1 MDSVPSTGRLTGAQ
15 REELIEQVKQ
25 QVAIATAQELLTV
38 TILLF
43 KNIRSELTK
52 SILTRKFPRNA
63 LRSASPSQALLLI
76 ALNRFANFPTI
87 YVWMSECRL
96 SKDV

>member
-43 KNIRSELTK
+43 TNIRLE
-52 SILTRKFPRNA
+52 FM
-63 LRSASPSQALLLI
+63 QVY
-76 ALNRFANFPTI
+76 LN
-87 YVWMSECRL
+87 
-96 SKDV
+96 